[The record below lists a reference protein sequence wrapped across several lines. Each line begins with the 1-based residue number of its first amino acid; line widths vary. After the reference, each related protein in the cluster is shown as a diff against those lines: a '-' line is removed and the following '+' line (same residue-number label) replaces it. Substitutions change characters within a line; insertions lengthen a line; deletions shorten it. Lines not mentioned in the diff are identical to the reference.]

1 MLVTKPTQKCALSSK
16 WLTSGIR
23 SLSMI
28 SMDLSK
34 NSWLSLQHLHMIR
47 TLNTTSCPTSC
58 WKMPTIWAAQGL
70 PIPNTTA
77 TSFQNWIGEMAG
89 MIPSLVIQVS
99 MPFTTVSWA
108 TPSKFQNPTKN
119 PIMLD
124 AMLSLAE
131 LISSAKTQ
139 TSSLKCASTSTYVAS
154 TRLKIQKQKMN

>member
-16 WLTSGIR
+16 WLTNGIR

-34 NSWLSLQHLHMIR
+34 NSWSSLQHLHMIR
-47 TLNTTSCPTSC
+47 TLNTTSCPISC
-58 WKMPTIWAAQGL
+58 WKMPVIWGAQGL

-99 MPFTTVSWA
+99 MPFTTASWA
-108 TPSKFQNPTKN
+108 IPSKFQNPTKN
-119 PIMLD
+119 PIMLVV
-124 AMLSLAE
+124 MLSSEE
-131 LISSAKTQ
+131 LTSSAKIP
-139 TSSLKCASTSTYVAS
+139 TSFLRCASTSTYVVS
-154 TRLKIQKQKMN
+154 TRLKIQKQRTN